1 MSLLHWNYVALS
13 VCCYP
18 VSQLLNESVALC
30 VCCAI
35 SLLHY
40 QHVELWVCCTM
51 SLLPCESVALVVC
64 CTINLM
70 HCESVALWACCTVS
84 MLNYQS
90 VALWV
95 CCTMNL
101 LHYQSV
107 ALWPGHRAVTR
118 WAQHI
123 WAFASQPSTWSGR
136 CAIKRGVSIHRGT
149 RHSTVFKYCSHSGA
163 TRARLY
169 LLGWF
174 CY

>member
-1 MSLLHWNYVALS
+1 MSQLHYESVALIVCCTISMMHCNLLHYEYVALS
-13 VCCYP
+13 VCWT
-18 VSQLLNESVALC
+18 
-30 VCCAI
+30 I
-35 SLLHY
+35 SLL
-40 QHVELWVCCTM
+40 
-51 SLLPCESVALVVC
+51 
-64 CTINLM
+64 
-70 HCESVALWACCTVS
+70 HCESVALWICCT
-84 MLNYQS
+84 NR
-90 VALWV
+90 
-95 CCTMNL
+95 L

-149 RHSTVFKYCSHSGA
+149 RHSTVFKYSSHSGA
-163 TRARLY
+163 TRARCSWRSAARFLCSRLGCHHPCDAWRLRIQY